1 MRSYLTTF
9 LTLSLAAAL
18 LFPAALSA
26 QQGSSF
32 ERLNLWVRPGDTLVV
47 TDTQGNSIHGKLESL
62 SAAWLRLSTRSGVRE
77 FVQKD
82 VVEIQKRKGDPLG
95 DGAKRGF
102 VIGVATGFLAALAV
116 KGAKDEV
123 PLAGAV
129 GFGIYGAGIGV
140 GIDALTKSNQT
151 IYRAPGP
158 SSPVRVHA
166 APLLSN
172 DRKGVAMSLSF

>member
-1 MRSYLTTF
+1 MRSSLTTF

-18 LFPAALSA
+18 LFPAAVSA
-26 QQGSSF
+26 QQLSSF
-32 ERLNLWVRPGDTLVV
+32 ERLHLWVRPGDTLVV
-47 TDTQGNSIHGKLESL
+47 TDTRGNSIQGKVESL
-62 SAAWLRLSTRSGVRE
+62 SAASLRLITRSGVRE
-77 FVQKD
+77 FAEKD
-82 VVEIQKRKGDPLG
+82 VVEIQRRKGDPLG

-102 VIGVATGFLAALAV
+102 VLGAVTGFVVALAV
-116 KGAKDEV
+116 KGAKDEA

-140 GIDALTKSNQT
+140 GIDALKKSNQT
-151 IYRAPGP
+151 IYRAPGASNP
-158 SSPVRVHA
+158 ARVHV